1 MLKPSHLIER
11 GMSLIEL
18 MVSVAILSI
27 LLAIAVPD
35 MISLFRDARLSSQ
48 TDLLVAS
55 LNTARL
61 EAIKQKQDVSLCPAN
76 NANTATVCSTTLSD
90 WSKGWIILQ
99 GTTILQRII
108 VQKDVVV
115 TTTSSSIV
123 FNSTLGSTTAAA
135 SFTLCSPARKQQ
147 NINVSLS
154 GRINKTVSSTVCS

>member
-48 TDLLVAS
+48 TDLLVTS

-61 EAIKQKQDVSLCPAN
+61 EAIKQKQNVTLCPAS
-76 NANTATVCSTTLSD
+76 NANTATTCSVTLSD
-90 WSKGWIILQ
+90 WSKGWIIIQ

-115 TTTSSSIV
+115 TTTSSSII

-147 NINVSLS
+147 NVNVSLS